1 MHYIIGKIVDI
12 LQSQC
17 MYFLQGSKSESIET
31 ITALVSWKSYHY
43 YFVFFQ
49 TYFVFTEKNYYRV
62 SKNSANDA
70 ALLLFVK

>member
-31 ITALVSWKSYHY
+31 ITALVS
-43 YFVFFQ
+43 
-49 TYFVFTEKNYYRV
+49 
-62 SKNSANDA
+62 
-70 ALLLFVK
+70 

>member
-43 YFVFFQ
+43 YFVFFFKQ
-49 TYFVFTEKNYYRV
+49 ISSLPKKIIIV
-62 SKNSANDA
+62 S
-70 ALLLFVK
+70 VKILQMMRPCCCS